1 MRTLLL
7 FALTAWAL
15 PVFAQVVIYDPY
27 LGAVVP
33 VYPYPY
39 AGGPSP
45 CVPKCIYEGR
55 NRIQERRRARF
66 DALRADEPAAASV
79 PAPTGVP
86 LTQSKETRESDIL
99 PEYQAASRLRD
110 DFSVRGKPLPEF
122 DNRGKVLP
130 QYEDPAP
137 TPPAAAAKSSA
148 APQASTPPPV
158 PAPAKRPATPMVPC
172 PKAAREC

>member
-7 FALTAWAL
+7 VALAAWAL
-15 PVFAQVVIYDPY
+15 PVFAQVAIYDPY

-33 VYPYPY
+33 VYPYAY
-39 AGGPSP
+39 GGGAGP
-45 CVPKCIYEGR
+45 CAPRCIYEGR

-66 DALRADEPAAASV
+66 DALRADEPAAAQV
-79 PAPTGVP
+79 PVPTGIP
-86 LTQSKETRESDIL
+86 MTQSRETRESDIL

-110 DFSVRGKPLPEF
+110 DFTVRGKPLPEL

-137 TPPAAAAKSSA
+137 TAPPAAAKGSTAAQAATPPAA
-148 APQASTPPPV
+148 APV
-158 PAPAKRPATPMVPC
+158 KRPATPMMPC